1 MTVPTNKD
9 LQDAFMEGFCYAE
22 DVGHTTGKKLAEQA
36 AKRYP
41 VEAKAGAGQVH
52 EEPKNIEWV
61 CAQIADCIWG
71 CSWPPLDFTEEEISR
86 IRKGAQYLMT
96 SLRPAPAYALR
107 EALERARYV
116 LALFAETSVG
126 TFGVNGVVTSKRDY
140 AQKAVEDADAALRQS
155 DPHVI
160 PPEDDNYEP
169 PEPDMNADGP
179 AERDHRMDEARR
191 MK

>member
-1 MTVPTNKD
+1 MGELTNKD

-41 VEAKAGAGQVH
+41 VEAKAEAGELNLQNIINILD
-52 EEPKNIEWV
+52 EESADISKSISSED
-61 CAQIADCIWG
+61 IAN
-71 CSWPPLDFTEEEISR
+71 R
-86 IRKGAQYLMT
+86 ILQLA
-96 SLRPAPAYALR
+96 RPALADALR

-155 DPHVI
+155 DPHAI
-160 PPEDDNYEP
+160 PPEDDNCEP
-169 PEPDMNADGP
+169 PEPDLMGHDYR
-179 AERDHRMDEARR
+179 EDIRR
-191 MK
+191 